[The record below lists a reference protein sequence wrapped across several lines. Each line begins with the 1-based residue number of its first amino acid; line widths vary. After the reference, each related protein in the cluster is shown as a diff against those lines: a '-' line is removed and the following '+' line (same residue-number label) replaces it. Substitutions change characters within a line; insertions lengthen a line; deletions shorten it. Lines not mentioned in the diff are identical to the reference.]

1 MVKIFIGILL
11 LNLVVLIT
19 GQPLITLFSYLTS
32 HMSQSV
38 AQILAYVVLILIILI
53 RIVIY
58 FIILM
63 GIIYYFITR
72 GDKIDKPGKKARKG
86 KKNDKDSL
94 ATSKDDN
101 KGKTSNLKEK
111 VQDKVNDNDSK
122 GDNLK
127 DKAENQFS
135 NQKITLLVRVKI

>member
-1 MVKIFIGILL
+1 MSNVKEGFNGIKNGKKTWLKFFIGILL
-11 LNLVVLIT
+11 LNLVVLT

-32 HMSQSV
+32 HMSSV

-86 KKNDKDSL
+86 RRM
-94 ATSKDDN
+94 T
-101 KGKTSNLKEK
+101 K
-111 VQDKVNDNDSK
+111 VH
-122 GDNLK
+122 
-127 DKAENQFS
+127 
-135 NQKITLLVRVKI
+135 